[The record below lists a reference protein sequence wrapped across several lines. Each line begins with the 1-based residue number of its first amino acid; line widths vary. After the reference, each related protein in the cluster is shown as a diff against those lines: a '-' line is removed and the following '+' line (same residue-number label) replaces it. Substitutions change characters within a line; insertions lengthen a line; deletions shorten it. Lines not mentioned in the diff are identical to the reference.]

1 MKKIITLGMTLV
13 MAASLAGC
21 SSADTGA
28 GTPDSVSGTVKLDG
42 STSMEKLVGA
52 LSEAIPETYPELS
65 LEAQF
70 TGSSSGIKALIAGTA
85 EIGDA
90 SRNLKQEE
98 IDQGAVE
105 NIVAIDGIA
114 VAVNP
119 ALTVSDITSE
129 QLAQIYTGEITNWS
143 ELGGQD
149 ESIVVIGRDSASGT
163 RGAFEEILDIEGA
176 CVYAQE
182 IESTGAVIAK
192 VAQIEG
198 AIGYVS
204 LDMIDDTVAAL
215 SLNGVVPTKD
225 TIADGSYTLARPFVM
240 ATMGPIEEQSKA
252 VQAVFDYINSDA
264 GKAVLEAVGLVAA
277 N

>member
-1 MKKIITLGMTLV
+1 MKKLVSLFLAFV
-13 MAASLAGC
+13 MAVGLVGC
-21 SSADTGA
+21 GSSSDNGNS
-28 GTPDSVSGTVKLDG
+28 SVGGVVKLDG

-52 LSEAIPETYPELS
+52 LSEAMPEAYPNIS

-85 EIGDA
+85 DIGDA
-90 SRNLKQEE
+90 SRNLKDDE
-98 IDQGAVE
+98 IASGAVE

-119 ALTVSDITSE
+119 NLRVGDITSE

-143 ELGGQD
+143 QLGGQN
-149 ESIVVIGRDSASGT
+149 EAIVVIGRDSASGT

-176 CVYAQE
+176 CKYAQE
-182 IESTGAVIAK
+182 IESTGAVVAK
-192 VAQIEG
+192 VASIEG

-204 LDMIDDTVAAL
+204 LDMIDDTVKAM
-215 SLNGVVPTKD
+215 SLNGVAPSNE

-240 ATMGPIEEQSKA
+240 ATMGEISQQSEA
-252 VQAVFDYINSDA
+252 VKAVFDFIASED
-264 GKAVLEAVGLVAA
+264 GQKVLEAVGLVGV

>member
-1 MKKIITLGMTLV
+1 MKKLVSLFLAFV
-13 MAASLAGC
+13 MAVGLVGC
-21 SSADTGA
+21 GSSSDNGNS
-28 GTPDSVSGTVKLDG
+28 SVGGVVKLDG

-52 LSEAIPETYPELS
+52 LSEAMPEAYPNIS

-85 EIGDA
+85 DIGDA
-90 SRNLKQEE
+90 SRNLKDDE
-98 IDQGAVE
+98 IASGAVE

-119 ALTVSDITSE
+119 NLRVGDITSE

-143 ELGGQD
+143 QLGGQN
-149 ESIVVIGRDSASGT
+149 EAIVVIGRDSASGT
-163 RGAFEEILDIEGA
+163 RGAFEEILDIEGE
-176 CVYAQE
+176 CKYAQE
-182 IESTGAVIAK
+182 IESTGAVVAK
-192 VAQIEG
+192 VASIEG

-204 LDMIDDTVAAL
+204 LDMIDDTVKAM
-215 SLNGVVPTKD
+215 SLNGVAPSNE

-240 ATMGPIEEQSKA
+240 ATMGEISQQSEA
-252 VQAVFDYINSDA
+252 VKAVFDFIASED
-264 GKAVLEAVGLVAA
+264 GQKVLEAVGLVGV

>member
-1 MKKIITLGMTLV
+1 MKKLVSLFLAFV
-13 MAASLAGC
+13 MAVGLVGC
-21 SSADTGA
+21 GSSSDNGNS
-28 GTPDSVSGTVKLDG
+28 SVSGVVKLDG

-52 LSEAIPETYPELS
+52 LSEAMPEAYPNIS

-85 EIGDA
+85 DIGDA
-90 SRNLKQEE
+90 SRNLKEEE
-98 IDQGAVE
+98 IAQGAVE

-119 ALTVSDITSE
+119 NLTVDDITSE
-129 QLAQIYTGEITNWS
+129 QLAQIYTGQITNWS
-143 ELGGQD
+143 QLGGQN
-149 ESIVVIGRDSASGT
+149 EAIVVIGRDSASGT
-163 RGAFEEILDIEGA
+163 RGAFEEILGIEGA
-176 CVYAQE
+176 CKYAQE

-192 VAQIEG
+192 VASIEG

-204 LDMIDDTVAAL
+204 LDMIDDTVKAL
-215 SLNGVVPTKD
+215 SLNGVAPTNE

-240 ATMGPIEEQSKA
+240 ATMGEISAQSEA
-252 VQAVFDYINSDA
+252 VQAVFDFIASDD
-264 GKAVLEAVGLVAA
+264 GQKVLEAVGLVGV